1 MGKRVD
7 GLVMLGRLAF
17 IEQGSRLLRAT
28 STLEPAPGGKTEF
41 LEAADTIASRIAD
54 RGISDA
60 MAKANVHGNS
70 IQSISHH
77 LRNEA

>member
-1 MGKRVD
+1 VD
-7 GLVMLGRLAF
+7 GLVMIVRLTF

-28 STLEPAPGGKTEF
+28 STLESAPGGKTEF
-41 LEAADTIASRIAD
+41 LEAADTIAGRIAN
-54 RGISDA
+54 RGISHT

-70 IQSISHH
+70 SQSISHH